1 MVSKRSTKKKEDLVS
16 ALSETIWNQTQAEKF
31 LFELVK
37 DCELETREGYKKAI
51 KAVSDV
57 ASRQVRLAK
66 RLSYEVEREANRFSI
81 GRMLGLASPR
91 KLLSD
96 EKVSQYEDLPNMW
109 MKCAKSVAARL
120 RAEGNEDNAR
130 HIEDIVRARVTT
142 FPRGAIMMDR
152 KRRLETFL
160 S

>member
-1 MVSKRSTKKKEDLVS
+1 
-16 ALSETIWNQTQAEKF
+16 
-31 LFELVK
+31 
-37 DCELETREGYKKAI
+37 
-51 KAVSDV
+51 
-57 ASRQVRLAK
+57 
-66 RLSYEVEREANRFSI
+66 
-81 GRMLGLASPR
+81 MLGLASPR